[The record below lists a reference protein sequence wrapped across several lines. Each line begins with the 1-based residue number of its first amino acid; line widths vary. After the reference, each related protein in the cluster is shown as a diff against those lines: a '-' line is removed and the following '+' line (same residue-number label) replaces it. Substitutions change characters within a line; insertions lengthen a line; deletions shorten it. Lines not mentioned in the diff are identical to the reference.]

1 MLSMEAEPR
10 EGAGYGLVWR
20 SGAGPRPA
28 LTCRSPVVLE
38 VASGPGLVAQRL
50 TSGYERVSGGG
61 EELTG
66 EATVDDGA
74 GTRIRVTD
82 TWRRLSDD
90 EWVVDRDVAVL
101 AAAVAGYRLLLEIS
115 FEEPGGFG
123 ALRLFA
129 PAAMYDRNDLNEDG
143 LDDYVGSDTLI
154 YRDDRLSALGV
165 VGYSAARR
173 LYAALDRVRPPAFD
187 PLPDRDPGVVSFLQ
201 RTDIGS
207 LGVEPGA
214 GGGLLVAAY
223 PFVERE
229 RSHALLV
236 RDRPAWGAYLPAAAG
251 ERASVAYKV
260 SVVPAGGPHEALW
273 AWWRS
278 RMRELAP
285 VPVELSAPLAAV
297 TRARLDAL
305 QTFYRERG
313 DAAGFV
319 TNCHPQDGIQLGN
332 IVQFGF
338 TGQNVLNAYC
348 LLRADPGTAEDPE
361 ARRKA
366 LRVIDFYAS
375 RALQNPSALV
385 PAAYDMDRDRWSSWW
400 TGLLL
405 PLAYAED
412 ATRLHELMGPLG
424 EHLRPVIEALRQ
436 MEGAYL
442 RCVAEE
448 HEALLAAYALER
460 QRGTDHGA
468 WFEAA
473 RRFGEF
479 LLEAQQAD
487 GSWYRSYGFGGAPI
501 TEPETWFGQTDVQRK
516 SSTATAVPVL
526 LRLHELTGEERWAEA
541 ASRACAWIAEN
552 FVERIKF
559 NGGIHDSMYAKP
571 QLVDHESI
579 IFAFRALLA
588 TYRRTGA
595 PDLLAAAEKA
605 AWLVCSWVWLWDVPL
620 PEESTLRRFGFRTTG
635 WPGCDTPGAG
645 YIHPMGIIA
654 VPDLVDLA
662 LLKQDDDLLSVA
674 RLLLAA
680 CNENV
685 SLPGRDWGYAIP
697 GLQEEGLQ
705 VSWCW
710 ADDPMFQNTGFGQ
723 RGKGEGNK
731 TCYSWISAVTIWADQ
746 ELRARHGDEFAGRLL
761 SAGPR
766 AAVQGGVRR

>member
-1 MLSMEAEPR
+1 MLSIGAEAHD
-10 EGAGYGLVWR
+10 GAGYGLVWR
-20 SGAGPRPA
+20 LGDGSRPV
-28 LTCRSPVVLE
+28 LSCRNPVVLE
-38 VASGPGLVAQRL
+38 LAFGQALEGRRL
-50 TSGYERVSGGG
+50 TSGYDSVSAHGEDLVGEVTVEDQSGARVHVID
-61 EELTG
+61 
-66 EATVDDGA
+66 A
-74 GTRIRVTD
+74 
-82 TWRRLSDD
+82 WRRLSDD
-90 EWVVDRDVAVL
+90 EWTIDRDVTVL
-101 AAAVAGYRLLLEIS
+101 TAGAAGYRLLLEIS
-115 FEEPGGFG
+115 IEEPGGFG
-123 ALRLFA
+123 ALRLFS
-129 PAAMYDRNDLNEDG
+129 PAAMYDRNDLDEDG
-143 LDDYVGSDTLI
+143 LDDYVDSDTLI

-165 VGYSAARR
+165 LGYSPARR

-187 PLPDRDPGVVSFLQ
+187 PLPDRPPGVRSFLQ
-201 RTDIGS
+201 RTDVGS

-214 GGGLLVAAY
+214 GDGLLVAVY

-236 RDRPAWGAYLPAAAG
+236 RERPAWGAYLPAIPG

-260 SVVPAGGPHEALW
+260 SVVPADGPHEALW
-273 AWWRS
+273 TWWRR
-278 RMRELAP
+278 RMRELSP
-285 VPVELSAPLAAV
+285 VPVALSEPLAAV
-297 TRARLDAL
+297 TGARLAAL
-305 QTFYRERG
+305 QAFYRERG

-338 TGQNVLNAYC
+338 TGQNVLNSYC
-348 LLRADPGTAEDPE
+348 LLRAEPASGGDSE

-366 LRVIDFYAS
+366 LRIIDFYAE
-375 RALQNPSALV
+375 RAHHNSSALV
-385 PAAYDMDRDRWSSWW
+385 PATYDMDRDRWSSWW

-424 EHLRPVIEALRQ
+424 DHLRPVIDALRQ

-448 HEALLAAYALER
+448 HEALLAAYTLER
-460 QRGTDHGA
+460 SRGTEHAA

-473 RRFGEF
+473 HRFGEF
-479 LLEAQQAD
+479 LLAAQQAD
-487 GSWYRSYGFGGAPI
+487 GSWYRSYGFDGAPI
-501 TEPETWFGQTDVQRK
+501 TEPEIWFGQTDVQKK

-526 LRLHELTGEERWAEA
+526 LRLHELTHEQCWVEA
-541 ASRACAWIAEN
+541 ASRACTWIAEN

-571 QLVDHESI
+571 QLIDHESI
-579 IFAFRALLA
+579 IFAFRALLG

-595 PDLLAAAEKA
+595 PELLAAAEKA

-620 PEESTLRRFGFRTTG
+620 PEQSTLARFGFRTTG

-662 LLKQDDDLLSVA
+662 LLTKDDDLLSVA

-685 SLPGRDWGYAIP
+685 SLPGRDWGYAFP
-697 GLQEEGLQ
+697 GLQEEGVQ
-705 VSWCW
+705 ISWCW

-731 TCYSWISAVTIWADQ
+731 TCYSWISAVTIWAHQ
-746 ELRARHGDEFAGRLL
+746 ELGARHGDEFADRLL
-761 SAGPR
+761 SPGPLSTTTKF
-766 AAVQGGVRR
+766 

>member
-1 MLSMEAEPR
+1 MTVRAPPSP
-10 EGAGYGLVWR
+10 AGH
-20 SGAGPRPA
+20 
-28 LTCRSPVVLE
+28 PVVLE
-38 VASGPGLVAQRL
+38 LASGQELAARRL
-50 TSGYERVSGGG
+50 TTGYESVSAGG
-61 EELTG
+61 EEFVG
-66 EATVDDGA
+66 EATVDDDA
-74 GTRIRVTD
+74 GTRIRVLD
-82 TWRRLSDD
+82 TWRRLSDE
-90 EWVVDRDVAVL
+90 EWAVDRHMTVIT
-101 AAAVAGYRLLLEIS
+101 AAAAGYRLLLEIS
-115 FEEPGGFG
+115 IEEPGGFE
-123 ALRLFA
+123 ALRLFS

-143 LDDYVGSDTLI
+143 LDDYVDSDTLI

-165 VGYSAARR
+165 LGYSAARQ
-173 LYAALDRVRPPAFD
+173 LYVALDRVRPPAFD
-187 PLPDRDPGVVSFLQ
+187 PLPDRHPGVVSFLQ
-201 RTDIGS
+201 RTDVGS
-207 LGVEPGA
+207 LGAEPGA
-214 GGGLLVAAY
+214 GDGLLVAAY

-236 RDRPAWGAYLPAAAG
+236 RERPAWGAYLPATPG
-251 ERASVAYKV
+251 ESASVAYKV
-260 SVVPAGGPHEALW
+260 SVLPADGPHEALW
-273 AWWRS
+273 TWWRR

-285 VPVELSAPLAAV
+285 VPVTLGEPLAVV
-297 TRARLDAL
+297 TSARLDAL
-305 QTFYRERG
+305 QAFYREHG
-313 DAAGFV
+313 EAAGFV

-332 IVQFGF
+332 VVQFGF
-338 TGQNVLNAYC
+338 TGQNVMNAYC
-348 LLRADPGTAEDPE
+348 LLRADSTSAEDPE
-361 ARRKA
+361 ARGKA
-366 LRVIDFYAS
+366 LRVIDFYVN

-385 PAAYDMDRDRWSSWW
+385 PATYDMDRDRWSSWW

-424 EHLRPVIEALRQ
+424 EHLHPIIDALSR

-448 HEALLAAYALER
+448 HEALLTAYALEWN
-460 QRGTDHGA
+460 RGTDHAA
-468 WFEAA
+468 WFEAGH
-473 RRFGEF
+473 RFGEF
-479 LLEAQQAD
+479 LLSAQQAD
-487 GSWYRSYGFGGAPI
+487 GSWFRSYGFDGAPI
-501 TEPETWFGQTDVQRK
+501 TEPETWFGQTNVQKK

-526 LRLHELTGEERWAEA
+526 LRLHELTGDERWVEA

-595 PDLLAAAEKA
+595 PNLLAAAEKA

-620 PEESTLRRFGFRTTG
+620 PEQSTLARFGFRTTG

-662 LLKQDDDLLSVA
+662 LLKEDEDLLSVA

-685 SLPGRDWGYAIP
+685 SLPGRDWGYALP

-710 ADDPMFQNTGFGQ
+710 ADDPMFTSTGFGQ

-731 TCYSWISAVTIWADQ
+731 TCYSWISAVTIWAHQ
-746 ELRARHGDEFAGRLL
+746 ELRARRGDEFVENLL
-761 SAGPR
+761 ST
-766 AAVQGGVRR
+766 

>member
-1 MLSMEAEPR
+1 MLSIEAVAR

-20 SGAGPRPA
+20 SGDGSRPT
-28 LTCRSPVVLE
+28 LSCRSPVVLE
-38 VASGPGLVAQRL
+38 LASGPALAARRV
-50 TSGYERVSGGG
+50 TSGYQSVSDSG
-61 EELTG
+61 EELIG
-66 EATVDDGA
+66 ASTVEDGA
-74 GTRIRVTD
+74 GTRIRVID
-82 TWRRLSDD
+82 TWRRFSDD
-90 EWVVDRDVAVL
+90 EWAVDRDVAVL
-101 AAAVAGYRLLLEIS
+101 TAAVAGYRLLLEIS
-115 FEEPGGFG
+115 LEEPGGFG
-123 ALRLFA
+123 PLRLFG

-143 LDDYVGSDTLI
+143 LDDYVDSDTLI

-165 VGYSAARR
+165 LGYSAARR
-173 LYAALDRVRPPAFD
+173 LYVALDRVRPPAFD
-187 PLPDRDPGVVSFLQ
+187 PPPDRDPGVVSFLQ

-214 GGGLLVAAY
+214 GDGQFVAAY

-236 RDRPAWGAYLPAAAG
+236 RERLAWGAYLPATPG
-251 ERASVAYKV
+251 ESASVAYKV

-273 AWWRS
+273 TWWRR
-278 RMRELAP
+278 RMHELGP
-285 VPVELSAPLAAV
+285 IPVELSESLAAV
-297 TRARLDAL
+297 TSARLDAL

-332 IVQFGF
+332 IIQFGF
-338 TGQNVLNAYC
+338 TGQNVMNAYC
-348 LLRADPGTAEDPE
+348 LLRADPTGAEHPE
-361 ARRKA
+361 GRRKA
-366 LRVIDFYAS
+366 LRVADFYAN

-385 PAAYDMDRDRWSSWW
+385 PATYDMDRDRWSSWW

-424 EHLRPVIEALRQ
+424 EHLRPVIEALGQ

-460 QRGTDHGA
+460 SRGTDHRP

-473 RRFGEF
+473 HRFGEF
-479 LLEAQQAD
+479 LLGAQQTD
-487 GSWYRSYGFGGAPI
+487 GSWYRSYSFGGAPI

-516 SSTATAVPVL
+516 SLTATAVPVL

-541 ASRACAWIAEN
+541 ASRACAWIAQN

-620 PEESTLRRFGFRTTG
+620 PEQSTLARFGFRTTG

-662 LLKQDDDLLSVA
+662 LLKEDDDLLLVA

-685 SLPGRDWGYAIP
+685 SLPGRGWGYALP

-710 ADDPMFQNTGFGQ
+710 ADDPMFQHTGFGQ

-731 TCYSWISAVTIWADQ
+731 TCYSWISAVTIWAHQ
-746 ELRARHGDEFAGRLL
+746 ELRARHGDECADRLL
-761 SAGPR
+761 SAGPP
-766 AAVQGGVRR
+766 AAAPGWVRR